1 MTLSSHNFDVIIAGA
16 GIAGCSAA
24 KFIAKNGYRV
34 ALIDVLPE
42 SKIGLKVCG
51 DGVALHDFYE
61 SKILPPTKKE
71 IEREVEEIR
80 FFINSETRIFSIM
93 GKGLTVNRYFFGQ
106 RLLKEAQDQGAQLF
120 SKRLVTSALLSNG
133 NVVGITTKQKDD
145 KTDFKA
151 PITFDA
157 TGIVAS
163 VRTSLPST
171 SRISEA
177 IDTFDIGI
185 GYREY
190 RQLDEKFDN
199 FCAIHYN
206 WHISRGGYC
215 WIIPK
220 RDNLVNTGILIPL
233 SRNVDSNFL
242 KKKFSLFVKENTN
255 LKKSNCLGSEIGLV
269 PLRHPLLNAV
279 SNGFIS
285 IGDSAFQTNPL
296 NGYGIGPAMLSAKIA
311 SEVAIVCLEQNK
323 FSRNDLWKFN
333 YEYMAKLGKRYTTNK
348 IMKDF
353 IQTLDQA
360 ETEHFFKTLGIKK
373 YYKSSNF
380 IKELSN
386 PDKIKILYDLSK
398 RRSLFSKFLKL
409 MIKIKSVSSHC
420 DKYPKNSW
428 NYDIWINE
436 LINKLQIRN

>member
-1 MTLSSHNFDVIIAGA
+1 MSSQKFDVIIAGA

-34 ALIDVLPE
+34 ALIDGLPE

-61 SKILPPTKKE
+61 SKILPPTNKE

-80 FFINSETRIFSIM
+80 FFTNSETRIFSIM

-120 SKRLVTSALLSNG
+120 SKKLVTTALLSNG
-133 NVVGITTKQKDD
+133 NVVGITTKQKDN
-145 KTDFKA
+145 KTDFKS

-171 SRISEA
+171 SRISET

-190 RQLDEKFDN
+190 RQLNEKFDD
-199 FCAIHYN
+199 FCAIYYN
-206 WHISRGGYC
+206 WYISRGGYC

-233 SRNVDSNFL
+233 SRNVNTNFL

-279 SNGFIS
+279 SAGFIS

-311 SEVAIVCLEQNK
+311 SDVAIVCLEQNK

-360 ETEHFFKTLGIKK
+360 EAEHFYKTLGIKK

-386 PDKIKILYDLSK
+386 PDKIKMLYDLSK
-398 RRSLFSKFLKL
+398 KRSLFSKFLKL

-436 LINKLQIRN
+436 LNNKLQIKNQ